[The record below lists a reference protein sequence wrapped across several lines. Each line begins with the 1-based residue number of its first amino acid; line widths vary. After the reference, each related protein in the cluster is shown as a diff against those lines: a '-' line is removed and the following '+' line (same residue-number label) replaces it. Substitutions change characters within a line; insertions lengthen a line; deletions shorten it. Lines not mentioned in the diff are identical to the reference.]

1 VLAFRFPY
9 FYTKHQSEANPTE
22 RGAMENNLFDEFV
35 SSGITRA
42 AVEKAVSTLSQEI
55 KAVVSPTVANELK
68 ETREKASRKKYER
81 RNPAR
86 TDESGNR
93 LTAAGTLDR
102 RFIKV
107 TEEGGRAAPVRTK
120 PQRMAAI
127 FGARDVENPVQ
138 WEIVSEGVNPEGVKS
153 VTGTLLHKYV
163 VLRPV
168 AGQGALPTEIIC
180 GRGEAVKYAGVGEKP
195 KRAYST
201 SSKSTSKWEHKFN
214 PNV

>member
-1 VLAFRFPY
+1 MLAFRFPY
-9 FYTKHQSEANPTE
+9 FYTNQKPERNLAKGSGMSE
-22 RGAMENNLFDEFV
+22 NLFDEFV

-81 RNPAR
+81 RNAPKF
-86 TDESGNR
+86 DESGNR
-93 LTAAGTLDR
+93 LTSSGTLDR

-138 WEIVSEGVNPEGVKS
+138 WEIINEGVNPEGVKS

-168 AGQGALPTEIIC
+168 AGQSFPMTEIIC